1 MTSFQIIMVAV
12 GGVVLLGGAI
22 GGLVLPRLSQ
32 RKTPDLEGLQSPKE
46 FAALSKDLVTAYE
59 DLHKQG
65 VADRK
70 EIRRLKEG
78 TLAVLQVQQGDAK

>member
-22 GGLVLPRLSQ
+22 GGLVLPRLSR

-46 FAALSKDLVTAYE
+46 FAACSKDLVTAYE
-59 DLHKQG
+59 DLHKQLA
-65 VADRK
+65 ADRK
-70 EIRRLKEG
+70 EIQRLRDG
-78 TLAVLQVQQGDAK
+78 ALAVIRVQQGDAK